1 MTSQRPL
8 PTFKR
13 KLTKALI
20 FTVTVLTS
28 YLLTSLIEDRVLRET
43 EAFRPLTATLLGMAC
58 IVLIFVPVFTYTERL
73 TEAVMRASLRTTKSS
88 AGTILGTIAF
98 VFVVVVI
105 LIALFLDRW
114 FGLSI
119 IDAY

>member
-13 KLTKALI
+13 KLTRALI
-20 FTVTVLTS
+20 FGVTVLTS
-28 YLLTSLIEDRVLRET
+28 YLMTSVIEDRVLRET
-43 EAFRPLTATLLGMAC
+43 EQFRPLTATLLGMAC
-58 IVLIFVPVFTYTERL
+58 IVLIFVPVFAYTERL
-73 TEAVMRASLRTTKSS
+73 TEAVMKASLRTTTSS
-88 AGTILGTIAF
+88 AGTIIGSL
-98 VFVVVVI
+98 VFVVVVAVI
-105 LIALFLDRW
+105 LVALFLDRW